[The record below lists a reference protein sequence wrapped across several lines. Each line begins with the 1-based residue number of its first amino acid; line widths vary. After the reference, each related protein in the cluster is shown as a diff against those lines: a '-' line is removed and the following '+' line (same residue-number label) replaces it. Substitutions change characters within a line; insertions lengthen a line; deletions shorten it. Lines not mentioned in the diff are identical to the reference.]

1 MEKLLLR
8 DAQGGCL
15 KRETLGHRE
24 DRNATRNLRGCNL
37 RDRLGMNLICK
48 RVSVF
53 DRLSGLGQCLLGIS
67 REQKARNEGLL
78 CTVH

>member
-1 MEKLLLR
+1 
-8 DAQGGCL
+8 L

-24 DRNATRNLRGCNL
+24 DRNAMQNLRGCNL
-37 RDRLGMNLICK
+37 RDRLGMNPICK

-53 DRLSGLGQCLLGIS
+53 DRLSGLGQYLLGIS

-78 CTVH
+78 CTVR